1 MAGKF
6 NTDQGRLSST
16 AVSIECAATV
26 SAEFV
31 QVLEYWRSLRR
42 NRWAPKVEE
51 FKHAFI
57 PGKLLPW
64 LTVVRVEPGER
75 PDFIYEHWGEG
86 CQKLYRQ
93 DLLGKSIDVFRPGV
107 MAKRLQRQ
115 YKAAMNDREPRM
127 FAETFAP
134 KDGGGPARFASIR
147 LPFSADGETVAAMAG
162 FTQFFRYR
170 DNFANLF
177 EPLSGAGASQRQKN
191 WR

>member
-16 AVSIECAATV
+16 AVSIERAATV

-31 QVLEYWRSLRR
+31 QVLEYWRILRR
-42 NRWAPKVEE
+42 NRWAPKIEE

-64 LTVVRVEPGER
+64 LAVVRVAPGKR
-75 PDFIYEHWGEG
+75 PDFIYEHWGEER
-86 CQKLYRQ
+86 QKFYRQ
-93 DLLGKSIDVFRPGV
+93 DMLGKSVDVFQPRA
-107 MAKRLQRQ
+107 MARRIRRQ

-127 FAETFAP
+127 FADTFAP
-134 KDGGGPARFASIR
+134 KDGGHPARFASLR

-162 FTQFFRYR
+162 FTQFIRYR
-170 DNFANLF
+170 ARFENLF
-177 EPLSGAGASQRQKN
+177 ENLPETP
-191 WR
+191 